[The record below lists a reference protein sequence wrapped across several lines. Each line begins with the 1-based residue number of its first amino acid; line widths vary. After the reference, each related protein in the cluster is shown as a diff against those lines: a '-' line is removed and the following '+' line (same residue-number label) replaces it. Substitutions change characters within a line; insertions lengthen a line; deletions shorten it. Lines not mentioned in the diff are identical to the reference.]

1 MTVLAPICVFVSAL
15 GALRTLAGAAVFFP
29 LLHPGL
35 RIDVHSAVG
44 IDVDLDATLV
54 SNTRVVV
61 DELGLVSMVVVPFLA
76 SRSWV
81 RGWLFEGPCS

>member
-1 MTVLAPICVFVSAL
+1 MLIVAL
-15 GALRTLAGAAVFFP
+15 LIALPTGAVFFP

-76 SRSWV
+76 SRSWLL
-81 RGWLFEGPCS
+81 GQGLAI